1 MKNKYNEI
9 YYTSI
14 YIYIILIYNNKNN
27 NYTILQILHSSFYIL
42 LIFNLLCLYEQNRE
56 KDREMKIEKTRQY

>member
-27 NYTILQILHSSFYIL
+27 NYTILQIFHSSFYIL

>member
-27 NYTILQILHSSFYIL
+27 NYIILQILHSSFYIL
-42 LIFNLLCLYEQNRE
+42 LIFNLLCLYEQNRG
-56 KDREMKIEKTRQY
+56 KDREMKIEKTR

>member
-14 YIYIILIYNNKNN
+14 YIYIILIYSNKNN
-27 NYTILQILHSSFYIL
+27 NYIILQILHSSFYIF
-42 LIFNLLCLYEQNRE
+42 LIFNLLCLYEQNRG

>member
-27 NYTILQILHSSFYIL
+27 NYIILQILHSSFYIL
-42 LIFNLLCLYEQNRE
+42 LIFNLLCLYEQNRG

>member
-27 NYTILQILHSSFYIL
+27 NYTILQILYSSFYIL